1 MTPNEELHE
10 EIMKAFDEYF
20 RANQRWATKQTDIS
34 CVQVRKCLQE
44 LKRVS
49 LKLRQL
55 CDQQRLVVQDFR
67 YAKFSPKQPS
77 KRAIAMIK
85 ERNQNALDAK
95 KDQDN

>member
-1 MTPNEELHE
+1 MLPNEELHE

-20 RANQRWATKQTDIS
+20 RANQRWATNQTDIS

-55 CDQQRLVVQDFR
+55 CDQQRIVVQDFR

-85 ERNQNALDAK
+85 ERNQNAIDAK
-95 KDQDN
+95 NDQDN

>member
-55 CDQQRLVVQDFR
+55 CDQQRIVVQDFR
-67 YAKFSPKQPS
+67 YATFSPKQPS

>member
-1 MTPNEELHE
+1 MSPNEELHE

-20 RANQRWATKQTDIS
+20 RANQRWVTKQS
-34 CVQVRKCLQE
+34 EASGVQVRKCLQE

-55 CDQQRLVVQDFR
+55 CDQQRIVVQDWR
-67 YAKFSPKQPS
+67 YANFSPKQPS
-77 KRAIAMIK
+77 RRAIAMIA
-85 ERNQNALDAK
+85 ERNQKALDAK

>member
-20 RANQRWATKQTDIS
+20 RANQRWVTKQSDPS

-67 YAKFSPKQPS
+67 YEKFSPKQPS

-85 ERNQNALDAK
+85 ERNQNVLDAK